1 MIYNTNQFTHVRLVR
16 VDVAHITGWR
26 RRCWLI
32 NHRLLRLQAMRTWLR
47 MMMLLSFNWASRR
60 FFMVFFYAE
69 FVHFLQLSLP
79 VGIFAFTAQLTA
91 LTLFESDAKLCFPK
105 IWQPSKLSLAMSEI
119 TLRALSTL
127 SLKYTYTYSFKL
139 GAELRFSIGFFLNER
154 VIVGFL
160 LMIFV
165 RFFISVSI
173 PIPIPIPVSLSIS
186 VMPLVFFMF
195 VIFIRVL
202 IISIFR
208 SFWVFLRFLSASLS
222 RIRFLKGLLFSIRFF
237 NRHRFRRLMRNKEN
251 KISFSLLW
259 AFILFSYFLL
269 ALSFL
274 TGFFCRAL
282 LRHYAVCL
290 TIYIHNIL
298 NSSKLY
304 IKSII

>member
-1 MIYNTNQFTHVRLVR
+1 
-16 VDVAHITGWR
+16 
-26 RRCWLI
+26 
-32 NHRLLRLQAMRTWLR
+32 
-47 MMMLLSFNWASRR
+47 
-60 FFMVFFYAE
+60 MVFFYAE

-91 LTLFESDAKLCFPK
+91 LTLFESDAKLRFPK

-173 PIPIPIPVSLSIS
+173 PIPIPVSLSIS

-208 SFWVFLRFLSASLS
+208 SF
-222 RIRFLKGLLFSIRFF
+222 
-237 NRHRFRRLMRNKEN
+237 
-251 KISFSLLW
+251 
-259 AFILFSYFLL
+259 
-269 ALSFL
+269 
-274 TGFFCRAL
+274 
-282 LRHYAVCL
+282 
-290 TIYIHNIL
+290 
-298 NSSKLY
+298 
-304 IKSII
+304 